1 MAGFRVQGS
10 GVRGQGVGAMSIVV
24 IDTGGANLASVVH
37 AIHRLG
43 VECSLTSQVE
53 LIRKSSRV
61 ILPGVGSAGAA
72 MAALRE
78 AGLVDV
84 IRSLTQP
91 VLGICLGLQLMYER
105 SEEGDTDCLGLIPG
119 TIAKLVVDEH
129 LRLPHMGW
137 NRLNWTDPDD
147 PLARGVDPDD
157 WYYFVHN
164 YAAGTEHAVAT
175 SEHGRPF
182 AAIVRRGNFAACQ
195 FHPEKSASAGARILA
210 NFLESV

>member
-1 MAGFRVQGS
+1 
-10 GVRGQGVGAMSIVV
+10 MSIAV

-43 VECSLTSQVE
+43 GECSLTSQAE

-72 MAALRE
+72 MTALRD

-105 SEEGDTDCLGLIPG
+105 SEEGGTDCLGLIPG
-119 TIAKLVVDEH
+119 TVEKLVVDEH

-137 NRLNWTDPDD
+137 NRLHWNAPDD

-157 WYYFVHN
+157 WYYFVHS
-164 YAAGTEHAVAT
+164 YAAGAGHAVAT

-182 AAIVRRGNFAACQ
+182 SAIVRHNNFAACQ
-195 FHPEKSASAGARILA
+195 FHPEKSASAGARILT
-210 NFLESV
+210 NFLETVK